1 MYKEDLQ
8 SSITLC
14 NVPIDYTN
22 QRDFNS
28 LQEQQAYFNAHATWE
43 WLDCKY
49 TPRTGKIKVK
59 GYVEKL
65 NDSNYGY
72 YTNYYHDN
80 AKRYYFF
87 IASKQLIAKE
97 TTELT
102 VVIDVFQTWL
112 FDYNL
117 EPCFVEREHVSDDEI
132 GHNTKKEDFDCGSY
146 VVAQQKFVDKL
157 GGNPAFIVG
166 YTDQDNIGGGVYGK
180 TYSGLSYKIYKYA
193 DHGQIKD
200 FIQEMCDNGKAD
212 GISCIFQYPENL
224 INMENLNTGDDIGG
238 YEGVI
243 SFDERFPSMRKMFGF
258 HDIYTPYNNKLYCY
272 PYNFITI
279 HNPNGDNVVLKYED
293 FFDVEN
299 MQYKIESVLTPNPV
313 ISLTP
318 ISYGNENYS
327 YKNSITLQSYGLCS
341 WNNDNYANWYANHKN
356 SITNQSANATNSFN
370 ANAKVNANNYANAK
384 ENVNTNMMT
393 NLLNGG
399 LSGVNALGNGN
410 IIGAGMSGANT
421 MLNASINASQQN
433 RNIENDL
440 QNKNLLNTT
449 TYQNEINSIMASVED
464 SKVQPNTARGDTTS
478 CGLDVARDTATFII
492 EQTQI
497 KAEYARSIDMFFQ
510 MYGYK
515 VATVK
520 VPNTRNRKHWNYVK
534 TVNCRIVGNIP
545 ADDKG
550 AIEDMYNNGLTI
562 WHDDDFNYNKK
573 NDII

>member
-1 MYKEDLQ
+1 MYREDLQ

-14 NVPIDYTN
+14 NVPIDYAN
-22 QRDFNS
+22 QRDFKT
-28 LQEQQAYFNAHATWE
+28 LQEQQAYFRDHKTWE

-65 NDSNYGY
+65 NDSNYGF

-80 AKRYYFF
+80 AKTYYFF

-112 FDYNL
+112 FDYAL
-117 EPCFVEREHVSDDEI
+117 EPCFVEREHVSDDSI
-132 GHNTKKEDFDCGSY
+132 GINTKKEDFDCGEY
-146 VVAQQKFVDKL
+146 VTAQQKFIDKL

-193 DHGQIKD
+193 EHRQIKN
-200 FIQEMCDNGKAD
+200 FIQDMCNKGKAD

-224 INMENLNTGDDIGG
+224 LNMENLTSGKELAG
-238 YEGVI
+238 YEGTL
-243 SFDERFPSMRKMFGF
+243 SFEENFPSMIKYFGF

-279 HNPNGDNVVLKYED
+279 SNPNGDNVVLKYED
-293 FFDVEN
+293 FFSVDN
-299 MQYKIESVLTPNPV
+299 MKYKIESVLSPNPV
-313 ISLTP
+313 IALTP
-318 ISYGNENYS
+318 LSYCNETYS
-327 YKNSITLQSYGLCS
+327 YKNSISLQSYGLCS

-356 SITNQSANATNSFN
+356 SISNQSANATNSYN
-370 ANAKVNANNYANAK
+370 TNAKVNANNYNNAK
-384 ENVNTNMMT
+384 ENIVTNTMSS
-393 NLLNGG
+393 LFNGG
-399 LSGVNALGNGN
+399 VSALGSGN
-410 IIGAGMSGANT
+410 IVGGAMTGGSA
-421 MLNASINASQQN
+421 LINASMSANQQN

-449 TYQNEINSIMASVED
+449 TYQNEINSILASVED

-478 CGLDVARDTATFII
+478 CGLDVARNTATFII

-497 KAEYARSIDMFFQ
+497 KAEYARSIDMYFQ

-520 VPNTRNRKHWNYVK
+520 VPNTRSRRHWNYIK

-545 ADDKG
+545 TDDKE
-550 AIEDMYNNGLTI
+550 AIEELFNNGLTI